1 MWWSPPSEPAVR
13 LLAAAALALSC
24 GPAGVEVPDAWQVI
38 DLWRQDAT
46 ISGSGAAEELA
57 VQTAV
62 VTLRGR
68 RMMAV
73 QHRAGDRLSWRLE
86 LGDEPSLSFR
96 PNAVGGRCDFEV
108 TVGEPGDNPRSVY
121 QGSHEPRE
129 LPEEEEKGD
138 TLDPQIDVDL
148 AAFAGRSV
156 ELTFGIAE
164 PSRAT
169 CEVAQWTS
177 PTVASR
183 GGVLRPVTD
192 ERPNV
197 ILIAADTLRTD
208 ALGPWGRT
216 PSVTPNLDRLAKESD
231 VWLRAYASCNSTN
244 PSFASLMTGLYVK
257 SHGVFNLKTPL
268 PTDMTT
274 LAELLQNA
282 GYATSAVLSVRHLAK
297 NSGLSQGFDR
307 FQGPPGQFF
316 AETAVNLAIQ
326 ELQELREPFFLWLHL
341 FDPHTPQN
349 PPAPFHTGYRPLGGG
364 LGPAGEWTPFRPPG
378 PRLYD
383 VNRSE
388 PRLLGHADLYPG
400 EVSYLDW
407 QLGRLL
413 DFLGSHGLLDDSLL
427 IFVAD
432 HGENLG
438 EHSIYFNH
446 VGLFDTT
453 VHVPLLIRWPGQ
465 RQGNEQRALVQ
476 HFDVFP
482 TILGYLGIEPP
493 PNDGIDLRQA
503 AESGRGRRAV
513 FANHANDHGEMVRTA
528 SHKYYRNRAPYHARG
543 VEPPAPLLHP
553 RGSYFYDLTADP
565 REQHNLAGSGSEQES
580 SLAAV
585 LDRWLATGR
594 GERPPALEINAEE
607 RAQLEALGYVE

>member
-1 MWWSPPSEPAVR
+1 MWWSPPTSIR
-13 LLAAAALALSC
+13 CLAAAALALSC

-38 DLWRQDAT
+38 DLWQEPAT
-46 ISGSGAAEELA
+46 VTGSGPGKLA
-57 VQTAV
+57 PKSAV

-68 RMMAV
+68 RVMAV
-73 QHRAGDRLSWRLE
+73 QQRAGDRLSWRLE
-86 LGDEPSLSFR
+86 LGAEPTLAFR

-108 TVGEPGDNPRSVY
+108 TVRGRGGDPRSVY
-121 QGSHEPRE
+121 LGSHLPRE
-129 LPEEEEKGD
+129 LPETEERGD
-138 TLDPQIDVDL
+138 TLGERVDVDL
-148 AAFAGRSV
+148 SAFAGRSV
-156 ELTFGIAE
+156 ELAFSVAE
-164 PSRAT
+164 PSRPT
-169 CEVAQWTS
+169 CETAQWAS

-183 GGVLRPVTD
+183 GGVRRPVPD

-208 ALGPWGRT
+208 ALGTWGRT
-216 PSVTPNLDRLAKESD
+216 PSVTPNLDRLAAQSD
-231 VWLRAYASCNSTN
+231 VWLRAFASCNSTN

-268 PTDMTT
+268 PDDMTT
-274 LAELLQNA
+274 LAELLQA
-282 GYATSAVLSVRHLAK
+282 EGYATSAVLSVRHLAAS
-297 NSGLSQGFDR
+297 SGLRQGFDR
-307 FQGPPGQFF
+307 FEGPRGQFF

-326 ELQELREPFFLWLHL
+326 QLQDAPEPFFLWLHL

-349 PPAPFHTGYRPLGGG
+349 PPAPFHAGYRPVGTG
-364 LGPAGEWTPFRPPG
+364 LGPAGEWTPFRQPG
-378 PRLYD
+378 PRAYD
-383 VNRSE
+383 ALRSE

-413 DFLGSHGLLDDSLL
+413 DFLDSRRLLADSLL

-438 EHSIYFNH
+438 EHDIYFNH

-465 RQGNEQRALVQ
+465 RQGSEQRALVQ

-482 TILGYLGIEPP
+482 TILSFLGIEPP

-503 AESGRGRRAV
+503 AHSGRGRRAV
-513 FANHANDHGEMVRTA
+513 FANHANDHGEMVRTE
-528 SHKYYRNRAPYHARG
+528 SHKYYRNRAPYRARG

-553 RGSYFYDLTADP
+553 RGAYFYDLAADP
-565 REQHNLAGSGSEQES
+565 REQHNLAGSDRQRES

-585 LDRWLATGR
+585 LDRWLASGR
-594 GERPPALEINAEE
+594 GQRPPALELNAEE